1 MKSVPQIEPNEA
13 LACIHETILELDHV
27 AVAVEDLDAAVA
39 WHSKALG
46 FKEISRRVTTG
57 ERTAMKSAVMK
68 AGKAVIVLV
77 QGTCEESQV
86 SRFIARHGQGVQ
98 HVALAVTDL
107 DQAVAS
113 LEAHGIAVDTPMI
126 VDHGIRQVFL
136 ARTAESD
143 VRYELIER
151 RGGSFTDR
159 SVERLFRVLEAGTL
173 Y

>member
-1 MKSVPQIEPNEA
+1 MKSITQIEPNAA
-13 LACIHETILELDHV
+13 LASIHDVILELDHV
-27 AVAVEDLDAAVA
+27 AVAVDDLDAAVE

-46 FKEISRRVTTG
+46 FKEISRRETTG
-57 ERTAMKSAVMK
+57 ENTSMKSAVMK

-77 QGTCEESQV
+77 QGTCSESQV
-86 SRFIARHGQGVQ
+86 SHFIARHGQGVQ
-98 HVALAVTDL
+98 HVALAVSDL

-113 LEAHGIAVDTPMI
+113 LEEHGIAVDTPMI

-151 RGGSFTDR
+151 RGGAFTDR
-159 SVERLFRVLEAGTL
+159 SVERLFRTLEAGKL